1 MDEIDDLLQ
10 QNDAP
15 QCTSNVDPPAYQDLS
30 DDAIEE
36 YIEQQSTI
44 AAESSCKALNLGANS
59 GNIAN
64 DLDQTNRRK
73 RRLSESAN
81 YEEIFECESTEHFQ

>member
-1 MDEIDDLLQ
+1 MIAYKDL
-10 QNDAP
+10 
-15 QCTSNVDPPAYQDLS
+15 Y

-44 AAESSCKALNLGANS
+44 AAESSCTAMNLGANS

-73 RRLSESAN
+73 RLYSNYCYCFMKSFKMYHLSK
-81 YEEIFECESTEHFQ
+81 IIDL